1 MGKKKKNKKILKKIL
16 SINKEKIEKVIKQYK
31 NKEDKSMIKVYSD
44 KEANLEKVNEA
55 VENGDMLIVTHNGM
69 QHGDEVTAIAILSE
83 AAENN
88 GQEVTVLRT
97 RDEEVIEAVRE
108 NNGFT
113 VDVGQQY
120 NGEKNFDHHQSR
132 DFDKASAGM
141 IFEAVK
147 EGKIEGFDPEK
158 ANSERLEEIV
168 KEIDKQDLGLEKNE
182 ISEAIGSFNVMSD
195 HTERFQE
202 SVELMKDV
210 VHAAIEGNEKEL
222 DSALENLMN
231 EKDRNDFLTE
241 QKSEIVKEKIEE
253 AIENSDREVLEK
265 GILVI
270 EDFSKATVLDQEGKE
285 IEVELNMNDIKQFIN
300 QDETGNEIHSLVID
314 QYGTEGEFQQ
324 TNVLK
329 VPDHADSFGFIGEG
343 YEKTD
348 TEGEIFVHPAGFFM
362 ATDSVES
369 AIESLEKQLNELKS
383 VKNCIKE
390 TTKEIFV
397 QLNNCAI

>member
-270 EDFSKATVLDQEGKE
+270 EDFSKATV
-285 IEVELNMNDIKQFIN
+285 
-300 QDETGNEIHSLVID
+300 
-314 QYGTEGEFQQ
+314 
-324 TNVLK
+324 
-329 VPDHADSFGFIGEG
+329 
-343 YEKTD
+343 EKTD

-369 AIESLEKQLNELKS
+369 AIESLEKQLPELE
-383 VKNCIKE
+383 VIEGNNKE
-390 TTKEIFV
+390 LIEKIEEKINSESFIETEKEIEV
-397 QLNNCAI
+397 NNIEKEQGQ